1 MTKPLLLFWFISS
14 AILFFGQLNPVPI
27 STAAKNN
34 KRKISTT
41 LVCCGNTNTN
51 TIDVIITGM
60 EIPPQV
66 LV

>member
-1 MTKPLLLFWFISS
+1 M
-14 AILFFGQLNPVPI
+14 
-27 STAAKNN
+27 AAKNN
-34 KRKISTT
+34 ERKISTT

-51 TIDVIITGM
+51 TIDVIITDM